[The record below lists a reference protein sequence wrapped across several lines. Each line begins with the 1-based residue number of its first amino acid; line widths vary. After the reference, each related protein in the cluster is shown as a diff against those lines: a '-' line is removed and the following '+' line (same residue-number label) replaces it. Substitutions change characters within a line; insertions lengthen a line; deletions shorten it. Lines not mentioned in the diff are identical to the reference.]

1 MPTIQPG
8 GPPNV
13 FKLAD
18 VLPAIRSF
26 VASYSRA
33 VPLDENWLLAI
44 DEQAR

>member
-26 VASYSRA
+26 EFANNS
-33 VPLDENWLLAI
+33 WLISLCRTGPESP
-44 DEQAR
+44 DG